1 MNVILVFLYIFSIVK
16 GQLFESEEDSRIL
29 IIGDH
34 MRGRMDL
41 GSVLLG
47 RDASGRIKH
56 DKCFASDFHTCIDK
70 GSWLGKETIDITII
84 DAPAFPFKM
93 KDQQRMINDLVNTL
107 RKEIRFTNIFIIT
120 FDQWAINMSYSSRMI
135 LSSLYRIFGDKIWEH
150 AILLA
155 PDWRYS
161 SYEERVR
168 DFTNLTE
175 ENWALTLN
183 KELQHEFKAQIE
195 LPSVFLDSTEGK
207 KTKSEIKKF
216 ENQAQQLLNFV
227 QSKSNKFVFKDIE
240 MALSDIATLNKRI
253 DILIHSNE
261 ERHFK
266 INDLNEQIGESENID
281 YIALVIFAG
290 SIILVAIILLIT
302 VCIRWFKINTQ
313 EYDSEGAQSSKS
325 SNSSELEVQTL
336 VECLSSCG
344 YSTEEIGRVQ
354 RIISGSQNL

>member
-1 MNVILVFLYIFSIVK
+1 MNVFLAFLYIFSIVK

-29 IIGDH
+29 IIGGH
-34 MRGRMDL
+34 MPGRMGL

-56 DKCFASDFHTCIDK
+56 DKCYSSDFQTCIDK

-84 DAPAFPFKM
+84 DSPAFPFKS

-107 RKEIRFTNIFIIT
+107 RKEIRSTNIFIIT
-120 FDQWAINMSYSSRMI
+120 FNQWAINMSYSSRMI

-155 PDWRYS
+155 PDWRYT
-161 SYEERVR
+161 SYEESVR
-168 DFTNLTE
+168 DGSNLTE
-175 ENWALTLN
+175 KSWALTLN

-207 KTKSEIKKF
+207 KTKSEIEKF
-216 ENQAQQLLNFV
+216 ENQAQKLLNFI
-227 QSKSNKFVFKDIE
+227 QSKSNKFVFRDID

-266 INDLNEQIGESENID
+266 INDLNEQISESENIN
-281 YIALVIFAG
+281 YISLVIFAG
-290 SIILVAIILLIT
+290 SIILVAIISLIT

-313 EYDSEGAQSSKS
+313 DNDSEGGPSSS
-325 SNSSELEVQTL
+325 SSSELDMQTF
-336 VECLSSCG
+336 VECLASCG
-344 YSTEEIGRVQ
+344 YSAEEIGRVQ
-354 RIISGSQNL
+354 RKISSSQNI

>member
-1 MNVILVFLYIFSIVK
+1 MNVFLAFLYIFSIVK

-29 IIGDH
+29 IIGGH
-34 MRGRMDL
+34 MPGRMGL

-56 DKCFASDFHTCIDK
+56 DKCYSSDFQTCIDK

-84 DAPAFPFKM
+84 DSPAFPFKS

-107 RKEIRFTNIFIIT
+107 RKEIRSTNIFIIT
-120 FDQWAINMSYSSRMI
+120 FNQWAINMSYSSRMI

-155 PDWRYS
+155 PDWRYT
-161 SYEERVR
+161 SYEEIVR
-168 DFTNLTE
+168 DGSNLTE
-175 ENWALTLN
+175 KSWALTLN

-207 KTKSEIKKF
+207 KTKSEIEKF
-216 ENQAQQLLNFV
+216 ENQAQKLLNFV
-227 QSKSNKFVFKDIE
+227 QSKSNKFVFKDID

-266 INDLNEQIGESENID
+266 INDLNEQISESENIN
-281 YIALVIFAG
+281 YISLVIFAG
-290 SIILVAIILLIT
+290 SITLVAIISLIT

-313 EYDSEGAQSSKS
+313 DNDSEGGPSSS
-325 SNSSELEVQTL
+325 SSSELDMQTF
-336 VECLSSCG
+336 VECLASCG

-354 RIISGSQNL
+354 RKISSSQNI

>member
-1 MNVILVFLYIFSIVK
+1 MNVFLAFLYIFSIVK

-29 IIGDH
+29 IIGGH
-34 MRGRMDL
+34 MPGRMGL

-56 DKCFASDFHTCIDK
+56 DKCYSSDFQTCIDK

-84 DAPAFPFKM
+84 DSPAFPFKS

-107 RKEIRFTNIFIIT
+107 RKEIRSTNIFIIT
-120 FDQWAINMSYSSRMI
+120 FNQWAINMSYSSRMI

-155 PDWRYS
+155 PDWRYT
-161 SYEERVR
+161 SYEEIVR
-168 DFTNLTE
+168 DGSNLTE
-175 ENWALTLN
+175 KSWALTLN

-207 KTKSEIKKF
+207 KTKSEIEKF
-216 ENQAQQLLNFV
+216 ENQAQKLLNFI
-227 QSKSNKFVFKDIE
+227 QSKSNKFVFKDID

-266 INDLNEQIGESENID
+266 INDLNEQISESENIN
-281 YIALVIFAG
+281 YISLVIFAG
-290 SIILVAIILLIT
+290 SIILVAIISLIT
-302 VCIRWFKINTQ
+302 VCIRWFKINTHDN
-313 EYDSEGAQSSKS
+313 DSEGGPSSS
-325 SNSSELEVQTL
+325 SSSELEMQTF
-336 VECLSSCG
+336 VECLASCG
-344 YSTEEIGRVQ
+344 YSAEEIGRVQ
-354 RIISGSQNL
+354 RKISSSQNI

>member
-1 MNVILVFLYIFSIVK
+1 MNVFLAFLYIFSIVK

-29 IIGDH
+29 IIGGH
-34 MRGRMDL
+34 MPGRMGL

-56 DKCFASDFHTCIDK
+56 DKCYSSDFQTCIDK

-84 DAPAFPFKM
+84 DSPAFPFKS

-107 RKEIRFTNIFIIT
+107 RKEIRSTNIFIIT
-120 FDQWAINMSYSSRMI
+120 FNQWAINMSYSSRMI

-155 PDWRYS
+155 PDWRYT
-161 SYEERVR
+161 SYEEIVR
-168 DFTNLTE
+168 DGSNLTE
-175 ENWALTLN
+175 KSWALTLN

-207 KTKSEIKKF
+207 NTKSEIEKF
-216 ENQAQQLLNFV
+216 ENQAQKLLNFV
-227 QSKSNKFVFKDIE
+227 QSKSNKFVFKDID

-266 INDLNEQIGESENID
+266 INDLNEQISESENIN
-281 YIALVIFAG
+281 YISLVIFAG
-290 SIILVAIILLIT
+290 SITLVAIISLIT

-313 EYDSEGAQSSKS
+313 DNDSEGGPSSS
-325 SNSSELEVQTL
+325 SSSELDMQTF
-336 VECLSSCG
+336 VECLASCG

-354 RIISGSQNL
+354 RKISSSQNI